1 LPDHR
6 FTGQDVIPNGFPI
19 SHFKRTRGVSELDSG
34 TLFVVATPIGNREDL
49 TPRARQILGRV
60 DLIAAEDT
68 RHTGRLLSHF
78 GIKSRQIALHDHN
91 EDVTLHK
98 LISVLKQGKSV
109 ALVSDAG
116 TPLISDPGFRLVCAA
131 HAEEIPVSPL
141 PGASAVT
148 AALCVAGLPTDRF
161 CFEGFLPNRK
171 AARAKRIQLL
181 SDETRTLVFYESVH
195 RIRDTLG
202 DLTEVLGAQRK
213 AFVGREL
220 SKLHEQCVSATL
232 GELLEMIE
240 DGSISTKGEFVLVV
254 EGNRKQDTAAVTVK
268 LSQLIAEISAT
279 LPANQAV
286 DLVSSLSG
294 RRRNE
299 IYRLML
305 AQRDEAA
312 DD

>member
-1 LPDHR
+1 
-6 FTGQDVIPNGFPI
+6 
-19 SHFKRTRGVSELDSG
+19 LDSG

-49 TPRARQILGRV
+49 TPRARRILGDV

-78 GIKSRQIALHDHN
+78 GINTRQIALHDHN
-91 EDVTLHK
+91 EEVTVPK
-98 LISVLKQGKSV
+98 LISALKEGKSV

-116 TPLISDPGFRLVCAA
+116 TPLISDPGYRLVCAA
-131 HAEEIPVSPL
+131 HAEEIPVSPV

-148 AALCVAGLPTDRF
+148 AALSVAGLATDRF
-161 CFEGFLPNRK
+161 CFEGFLPNKKIARINRLRK
-171 AARAKRIQLL
+171 LC
-181 SDETRTLVFYESVH
+181 DETRTIVFYESVH
-195 RIRDTLG
+195 RIKATLK
-202 DLTEVLGAQRK
+202 DLDEVLGARRN
-213 AFVGREL
+213 AFIGREL

-232 GELLEMIE
+232 GDLQDIIA
-240 DGSISTKGEFVLVV
+240 DGRIAAKGEFVLVV
-254 EGNRKQDTAAVTVK
+254 EGNRNPDTAVATIK
-268 LSQLIAEISAT
+268 ISQLIAEISAA

-305 AQRDEAA
+305 AQRGE
-312 DD
+312 DDDA

>member
-1 LPDHR
+1 M
-6 FTGQDVIPNGFPI
+6 
-19 SHFKRTRGVSELDSG
+19 DSG

-49 TPRARQILGRV
+49 TPRARRILGDV

-78 GIKSRQIALHDHN
+78 GINTRQIALHDHN
-91 EDVTLHK
+91 EEVTVPK
-98 LISVLKQGKSV
+98 LISALKEGKSI

-116 TPLISDPGFRLVCAA
+116 TPLISDPGYRVVCAA
-131 HAEEIPVSPL
+131 HAEKIPVSPV

-148 AALCVAGLPTDRF
+148 AALSVAGLATDRF
-161 CFEGFLPNRK
+161 CFEGFLPNKKVARMNRLRK
-171 AARAKRIQLL
+171 LC
-181 SDETRTLVFYESVH
+181 DETRTIVFYESVH
-195 RIRDTLG
+195 RIKETLK
-202 DLTEVLGAQRK
+202 DLDEVLGAGRN
-213 AFVGREL
+213 AFIGREL

-232 GELLEMIE
+232 GNLQDMLA
-240 DGSISTKGEFVLVV
+240 DGQIATKGEFVLVV
-254 EGNRKQDTAAVTVK
+254 EGNRNPDTEVATINI
-268 LSQLIAEISAT
+268 SQLIAEISAA

-305 AQRDEAA
+305 AQRGEE
-312 DD
+312 DDP

>member
-1 LPDHR
+1 M
-6 FTGQDVIPNGFPI
+6 
-19 SHFKRTRGVSELDSG
+19 DSG

-49 TPRARQILGRV
+49 TPRARRILGDV

-78 GIKSRQIALHDHN
+78 GINTRQIALHDHN
-91 EDVTLHK
+91 EEVTVPK
-98 LISVLKQGKSV
+98 LISALKEGKSI

-116 TPLISDPGFRLVCAA
+116 TPLISDPGYRVVCAA
-131 HAEEIPVSPL
+131 HAEKIPVSPV

-148 AALCVAGLPTDRF
+148 AALSVAGLATDRF
-161 CFEGFLPNRK
+161 CFEGFLPNKKVARMNRLRK
-171 AARAKRIQLL
+171 LC
-181 SDETRTLVFYESVH
+181 DETRTIVFYESVH
-195 RIRDTLG
+195 RIKETLK
-202 DLTEVLGAQRK
+202 DLDEVLGAGRN
-213 AFVGREL
+213 AFIGREL

-232 GELLEMIE
+232 GDLQDMLA
-240 DGSISTKGEFVLVV
+240 DGQIATKGEFVLVV
-254 EGNRKQDTAAVTVK
+254 EGNRNPDTEVATINI
-268 LSQLIAEISAT
+268 SQLIAEISAA

-305 AQRDEAA
+305 AQRGEDVDA
-312 DD
+312 

>member
-1 LPDHR
+1 M
-6 FTGQDVIPNGFPI
+6 
-19 SHFKRTRGVSELDSG
+19 DSG

-49 TPRARQILGRV
+49 TPRARRILGDV

-78 GIKSRQIALHDHN
+78 GINTRQIALHDHN
-91 EDVTLHK
+91 EEVTVPK
-98 LISVLKQGKSV
+98 LISALKEGKSI

-116 TPLISDPGFRLVCAA
+116 TPLISDPGYRVVCAA
-131 HAEEIPVSPL
+131 HAEKIPVSPV

-148 AALCVAGLPTDRF
+148 AALSVAGLATDRF
-161 CFEGFLPNRK
+161 CFEGFLPNKKVARMNKLRK
-171 AARAKRIQLL
+171 LC
-181 SDETRTLVFYESVH
+181 DETRTIVFYESVH
-195 RIRDTLG
+195 RIKEMLK
-202 DLTEVLGAQRK
+202 DLDEVLGAGRN
-213 AFVGREL
+213 AFIGREL

-232 GELLEMIE
+232 GDLQDMLA
-240 DGSISTKGEFVLVV
+240 DGQIATKGEFVLVV
-254 EGNRKQDTAAVTVK
+254 EGNRNPDTEVATINI
-268 LSQLIAEISAT
+268 SQLIAEISAA

-305 AQRDEAA
+305 AQRGEE
-312 DD
+312 DDP

>member
-1 LPDHR
+1 M
-6 FTGQDVIPNGFPI
+6 
-19 SHFKRTRGVSELDSG
+19 DSG

-49 TPRARQILGRV
+49 TPRARRILGDV

-78 GIKSRQIALHDHN
+78 GINTRQIALHDHN
-91 EDVTLHK
+91 EEVAVHK
-98 LISVLKQGKSV
+98 LISALKEGKSV

-116 TPLISDPGFRLVCAA
+116 TPLISDPGYRVVCAA
-131 HAEEIPVSPL
+131 HAEEIPVSPV

-148 AALCVAGLPTDRF
+148 AALSVAGLATDRF
-161 CFEGFLPNRK
+161 CFEGFLPSKKMARINRLRK
-171 AARAKRIQLL
+171 LC
-181 SDETRTLVFYESVH
+181 DETRTIIFYESVH
-195 RIRDTLG
+195 RIKETMK
-202 DLTEVLGAQRK
+202 DLDEVLGAGRN
-213 AFVGREL
+213 AFIGREL

-232 GELLEMIE
+232 GDLQDMIA
-240 DGSISTKGEFVLVV
+240 DGQIATKGEFVLVV
-254 EGNRKQDTAAVTVK
+254 EGNRNPDTAAATINI
-268 LSQLIAEISAT
+268 SQLIAEISAA

-305 AQRDEAA
+305 AQRGE
-312 DD
+312 DDDA

>member
-1 LPDHR
+1 M
-6 FTGQDVIPNGFPI
+6 
-19 SHFKRTRGVSELDSG
+19 DSG

-49 TPRARQILGRV
+49 TPRARRILGDV

-78 GIKSRQIALHDHN
+78 GINTRQIALHDHN
-91 EDVTLHK
+91 EEVTVPK
-98 LISVLKQGKSV
+98 LISALKEGKSI

-116 TPLISDPGFRLVCAA
+116 TPLISDPGYRVVCAA
-131 HAEEIPVSPL
+131 HAEKIPVSPV

-148 AALCVAGLPTDRF
+148 AALSVAGLATDRF
-161 CFEGFLPNRK
+161 CFEGFLPNKKVARMNKLRK
-171 AARAKRIQLL
+171 LC
-181 SDETRTLVFYESVH
+181 DETRTIVFYESVH
-195 RIRDTLG
+195 RIKEMLK
-202 DLTEVLGAQRK
+202 DLDEVLGAGRN
-213 AFVGREL
+213 AFIGREL

-232 GELLEMIE
+232 GDLQDMLA
-240 DGSISTKGEFVLVV
+240 DGQIAMKGEFVLVV
-254 EGNRKQDTAAVTVK
+254 EGNRNPDTEVATINI
-268 LSQLIAEISAT
+268 SQLIAEISAA

-305 AQRDEAA
+305 AQRGE
-312 DD
+312 DDDP